1 MNYMLI
7 NNQTHKITPVFK
19 HKKLL
24 FTLNG
29 SAMAFITTS
38 FIAIVQRL
46 LNVVMMIFIAV
57 VIITV
62 MGILLHSSTH

>member
-1 MNYMLI
+1 MI
-7 NNQTHKITPVFK
+7 NKQTQKITPVFK

-24 FTLNG
+24 FTSNG
-29 SAMAFITTS
+29 STMTFIITS

-46 LNVVMMIFIAV
+46 LNMVMMIFIAV

-62 MGILLHSSTH
+62 MAILLHSSAH